1 MAAEPRLT
9 SEFWVHAYLARL
21 RLNDIPVFL
30 TAKGDATAGAVI
42 VKLNTLDG
50 QAQAFH
56 RSYDMDFNR
65 VWVELIAGADRAV
78 EDELTRQRMSDP
90 DLWIVEVEDRAGRH
104 LLNEEGLA

>member
-50 QAQAFH
+50 QARAFH
-56 RSYDMDFNR
+56 RSYDMEFNR
-65 VWVELIAGADRAV
+65 IWVELIAGADRTV

-104 LLNEEGLA
+104 LLDEEGLA